1 MEDVAGARRALRAA
15 GRVARGR
22 IRGSA
27 RADATAAIVDA
38 VLDLPEVIDAR
49 HVLVT
54 AAVGDELDLAALRGA
69 LAARGTTVSLPVV
82 EGQDLV
88 AVAWHDAIELRPGWQ
103 GVLEPVGPPTPMPP
117 ELVVVPALALDRRGG
132 RLGYGGGHFDRYLT
146 GPAAGATTVGAVFHA
161 QLVDEVPVLPHDV
174 ALDLVVTE
182 HGVWRA
188 GHPVEG

>member
-1 MEDVAGARRALRAA
+1 MEDVAAARRELRAA

-22 IRGSA
+22 LRGSA

-38 VLDLPEVIDAR
+38 VLALPEVARAR

-54 AAVGDELDLAALRGA
+54 AAVGDELDLAPLRGA
-69 LAARGTTVSLPVV
+69 LVARGATVSLPVV
-82 EGQDLV
+82 EGADLL

-103 GVLEPVGPPTPMPP
+103 GVLEPVGPPTPVPP
-117 ELVVVPALALDRRGG
+117 DLVVVPALALDRHGR

-161 QLVDEVPVLPHDV
+161 QLVEEVPVLAHDV
-174 ALDLVVTE
+174 VLDVVVTE

-188 GHPVEG
+188 GHGAAG